1 MWLSLTSLNHNMRSH
16 SILVYLLLLLAFAS
30 HRAAATVVTDIETA
44 RKLEAD
50 LFEVPDHTEGEEVT
64 EEMEN
69 MEEEGEELAEGPDET
84 DRQGSVLMSAGWRR
98 IRRSI
103 RRRIRSI
110 FRKPRRICFPYCPKG
125 PKKGREN

>member
-1 MWLSLTSLNHNMRSH
+1 MRSH
-16 SILVYLLLLLAFAS
+16 SILVYHHLLLLLLIFLLAFAS
-30 HRAAATVVTDIETA
+30 HRAAAAVVPDSEVA

-50 LFEVPDHTEGEEVT
+50 LFEVPDHAEGEEVT

-69 MEEEGEELAEGPDET
+69 LEEEGEELAEGPDET
-84 DRQGSVLMSAGWRR
+84 DRQGSVLISAGWRR

-103 RRRIRSI
+103 RRRIRNI